1 MRALYIPAALLAGL
15 FALSL
20 LNSRYVDKRT
30 DQWLQILEQVDIAAD
45 GEDWDRA
52 GALAEEVY
60 GSWQE
65 EQFYFHTVV
74 HHDGL
79 DAAETLFLQL
89 LVVCD
94 EEDAAEARLHLAE
107 LRSQLRLLAEKEQ
120 LSIPNIL

>member
-15 FALSL
+15 LVLSL
-20 LNSRYVDKRT
+20 LNSRCIESRT
-30 DQWLQILEQVDIAAD
+30 DQWLRILEEVDAAAD
-45 GEDWDRA
+45 EENWTRA
-52 GALAEEVY
+52 MGLAQDVY
-60 GSWQE
+60 DSWRG